1 MPLTTRRF
9 RLRESTSH
17 AHASLDRSIGP
28 FRSVADYE
36 RYALALCAFRI
47 PLEEKLAAIDW
58 PDAFAEWRPQL
69 IGHALR
75 ADLLDLRLTSSIDTD
90 GPALPQNIESLLGAL
105 YVLEGS
111 ALGARILFRRAQ
123 AIGLSEIYGARHL
136 ALQSSL
142 SDNWRKFL
150 IVLEQGTAI
159 EFESVVAASNAIFHA
174 AERAFTGFRDVDP
187 QPA

>member
-1 MPLTTRRF
+1 MPLATRRS

-28 FRSVADYE
+28 FRSVADYG

-47 PLEEKLAAIDW
+47 PLEEKLAAIDR

-111 ALGARILFRRAQ
+111 ALGATILFRRAQ

-136 ALQSSL
+136 ALHSSL

-159 EFESVVAASNAIFHA
+159 EFESVVTASNAIFHA